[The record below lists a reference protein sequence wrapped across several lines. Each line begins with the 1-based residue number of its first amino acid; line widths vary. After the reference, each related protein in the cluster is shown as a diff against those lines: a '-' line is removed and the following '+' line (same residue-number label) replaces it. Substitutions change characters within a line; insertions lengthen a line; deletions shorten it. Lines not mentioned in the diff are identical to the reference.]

1 MKLKRYLKWMLG
13 AATLLSGCADDDFID
28 RSQVWDGTIP
38 DELTLTLT
46 IPDPE
51 IVSLG
56 GTRGENGPI
65 STVTLMQYDANGKH
79 LGNISFDEQDI
90 KPVLNS
96 SNPEWTLTAT
106 LDKNSKSI
114 QVVANYTVA
123 EADDDPSKLKTEKAY
138 LLSYTDG
145 EGAPYA
151 GPVLWANVEL
161 KDLLA
166 DNSYA
171 PEIALERQ
179 AAKLSVEVKD
189 DANFTLTG
197 FMVYG
202 MAEKGCV
209 APTKANLAAG
219 DPTIPDDVTGS
230 YNTDWIEDPDKFGY
244 FFETAAED
252 ADKNPNARIILK
264 GNYEGKEYYYVAA
277 FRSRTPEVKDKPT
290 ETPGAYSYKGIP
302 ALRNH
307 WYKLSVE
314 KVRGAGWNSEEE
326 AQTAMPDNR
335 ATIELTDM
343 TESISDMIAT
353 RDYMLGVSGD
363 VTTDWETP
371 ATVTV
376 VTSYASSINAAAQ
389 QKLPVKFSTETSWI
403 QLTEAQQEGIVIGNN
418 TRDFEIALAPNS
430 LSTDDRTGEIT
441 VTLGKLTRTIKVTQT
456 GRPLRRERHAIVVGL
471 PGVTATEAGG
481 IRYYEWIDGS
491 NATETAPQGMKD
503 SENRGENRND
513 ALIFTAVPAYE
524 LYYKIPVESGDTY
537 KLSSEADFTVKEE
550 GGYYIIKANTTDKPN
565 IAKAELT
572 ITNKDGAEIKY
583 DLLQVGYFHKL
594 DGQHQAAACQKS
606 GWFYYEVVHFRG
618 GYPGGMYVLDRNLGA
633 STNASYDPTSI
644 SYTAED
650 DAAIGG
656 YFKVN
661 TGRPA
666 EADRK
671 GLYDHKTITD
681 KIGMTYAGGR
691 FIVMSENELK
701 GMGLPSN
708 KNFGAGAISLP
719 FDEGEVAG
727 GNVYIPA
734 AGYYY
739 GTTYRNASHVNL
751 WTRTLLGGTQGLTE
765 SDDEYGVNYRILDI
779 FGGRVNYS
787 GLRMGSGS
795 GLTVK
800 ENLMRYLPL
809 RLIWRGEGESMDASD
824 VADSDGTIGTGE
836 NVTIYVK
843 NSAGWGNMNLHA
855 WISKDNY
862 MSSYP
867 GTAMQ
872 KVTHNGESNWYKLE
886 IDTQWTSLL
895 FNNGNDKTGD
905 IVDYRNGHNDATEF
919 EFEVKSSKT
928 ENCNNYDFLGTGG
941 SGGDTPTERTAI
953 TIMLLNDG
961 EWGMDNTNMNAGIVV
976 YNSSESQIGKYSFSD
991 NNKVTY
997 QNQNWFKWELYKS
1010 SSPNEIEALNNGGS
1024 IGLYINTSTYSKFYQ
1039 ISEYPSDGA
1048 FFYTNKGSNGEF
1060 ISKQVSAT
1068 VNTTPGWIS
1077 SDNAKYRIY
1086 WKYNSQS
1093 FVGLNVFIGSSE
1105 SIVNTL
1111 YNNWPNEERGANYSF
1126 NQYSA
1131 NKEYAYVEFS
1141 HSKFGSNTSL
1151 TAEPR
1156 LSGTNNYGGESRK
1169 TTFKVSDCVLVDG
1182 VYCYTISGE
1191 GGSGGSGGVPSGS
1204 GSGST
1209 GGDDSSLPAIPS
1221 GKARVV
1227 VYNDEGWSTG
1237 GRMEIMYQYGDNQTD
1252 KFDMTEMSVN
1262 GSSLYYADVN
1272 PGMYQF
1278 KLNRENPSW
1287 QWANNDTYFQTSNIT
1302 AGNTYY
1308 FTVSSSGALST
1319 STKKYAP
1326 RRAVRRK

>member
-65 STVTLMQYDANGKH
+65 STVTLMQYDATGHH
-79 LGNISFDEQDI
+79 LGNISFDELDI
-90 KPVLNS
+90 EPVTDS
-96 SNPEWTLTAT
+96 SNPEWKLTAT
-106 LDKNSKSI
+106 LNKESKSI
-114 QVVANYTVA
+114 QVVANYPVDDA
-123 EADDDPSKLKTEKAY
+123 DDPSELETTEAY

-145 EGAPYA
+145 KGAPYA
-151 GPVLWANVEL
+151 GPVLWADVDL
-161 KDLLA
+161 GTLLA
-166 DNSYA
+166 DNNDA
-171 PEIALERQ
+171 PEIALQRQ
-179 AAKLSVEVKD
+179 AAKLSVEVKE
-189 DANFTLTG
+189 DADFELTG

-209 APTKANLAAG
+209 APTKANLDAN
-219 DPTIPDDVTGS
+219 DPTIPADVKGS
-230 YNTDWIEDPDKFGY
+230 YNTGWIEDPDKFGY

-264 GNYEGKEYYYVAA
+264 GFYEGTEYYYVAA
-277 FRSRTPEVKDKPT
+277 FRTRTPEVKDEPT
-290 ETPGAYSYKGIP
+290 ETPEAYSYKGIP

-314 KVRGAGWNSEEE
+314 KVRGAGWNREEE
-326 AQTAMPDNR
+326 AYTAMPDNR
-335 ATIELTDM
+335 ATIELTDE
-343 TESISDMIAT
+343 TENITDMIAT

-363 VTTDWETP
+363 VTPEWDKP
-371 ATVTV
+371 AKVTV
-376 VTSYASSINAAAQ
+376 VTSYASSIDEAAQ

-403 QLTEAQQEGIVIGNN
+403 QLSDTQQKGTVIGNN
-418 TRDFEIALAPNS
+418 TRDFEITLTPNA
-430 LSTDDRTGEIT
+430 LSTDDRTGELT

-491 NATETAPQGMKD
+491 NATESAPQGMKD

-594 DGQHQAAACQKS
+594 DGQHQAAAAGVKS

-618 GYPGGMYVLDRNLGA
+618 GYPDGMYVLDRNLGA

-644 SYTAED
+644 SYTSED

-708 KNFGAGAISLP
+708 KNFGAGAISLA

-809 RLIWRGEGESMDASD
+809 RLIWRGADDSMDASD
-824 VADSDGTIGTGE
+824 VEDSSGTIGTGE
-836 NVTIYVK
+836 NVTIWVK
-843 NSAGWGNMNLHA
+843 NSINWGNINIYA
-855 WISKDNY
+855 WISDDNR
-862 MSSYP
+862 MSSWP
-867 GTAMQ
+867 GTQMQ
-872 KVTHNGESNWYKLE
+872 KATHNGESNWYKLE
-886 IDTQWTSLL
+886 IDKQWKSLI
-895 FNNGNDKTGD
+895 FNNGSAKTDD
-905 IVDYRNGHNDATEF
+905 IANYRSGNENATVF
-919 EFEVKSSKT
+919 EYEVYG
-928 ENCNNYDFLGTGG
+928 NNQFRLLGTEGG
-941 SGGDTPTERTAI
+941 STPAPSERTAI
-953 TIMLLNDG
+953 TIMLLNDAN
-961 EWGMDNTNMNAGIVV
+961 WTSVNSAGILF
-976 YNSSESQIGKYSFSD
+976 YNSNGNQVDSRYEFGEV
-991 NNKVTY
+991 NKVTY
-997 QNQNWFKWELYKS
+997 KNQNWLKVELSNSAAQPY
-1010 SSPNEIEALNNGGS
+1010 IQVLNNGGS
-1024 IGLYINTSTYSKFYQ
+1024 IAFYNDSSTSAKFTQ
-1039 ISEYPSDGA
+1039 ISANASDGA
-1048 FFYTNKGSNGEF
+1048 FFYSNSGNYSF
-1060 ISKQVSAT
+1060 ISKQASAT
-1068 VNTTPGWIS
+1068 VDTAAGW
-1077 SDNAKYRIY
+1077 D
-1086 WKYNSQS
+1086 
-1093 FVGLNVFIGSSE
+1093 
-1105 SIVNTL
+1105 
-1111 YNNWPNEERGANYSF
+1111 
-1126 NQYSA
+1126 
-1131 NKEYAYVEFS
+1131 
-1141 HSKFGSNTSL
+1141 
-1151 TAEPR
+1151 
-1156 LSGTNNYGGESRK
+1156 
-1169 TTFKVSDCVLVDG
+1169 
-1182 VYCYTISGE
+1182 E
-1191 GGSGGSGGVPSGS
+1191 GGSSGGDITIYLRNDANWGSVYIHCWNGSTNYTEWGKLPQMTLDASVGASGEKWYKCVVNGATASLLFNSTSGNGGTQSGNYNDIQSKLDDSRTLRFSNSSGYLGTGVPDGSGG
-1204 GSGST
+1204 
-1209 GGDDSSLPAIPS
+1209 DSSTITAPD
-1221 GKARVV
+1221 GQVV
-1227 VYNDEGWSTG
+1227 IYCYNDSNWP
-1237 GRMEIMYQYGDNQTD
+1237 RIDMQYQY
-1252 KFDMTEMSVN
+1252 N
-1262 GSSLYYADVN
+1262 GSNNGWPGEQMKLVPGSSNLYYSFAPKGATQIGFSNNTDGFV
-1272 PGMYQF
+1272 YQQF
-1278 KLNRENPSW
+1278 SGI
-1287 QWANNDTYFQTSNIT
+1287 QSDTYFSNSD
-1302 AGNTYY
+1302 GK
-1308 FTVSSSGALST
+1308 SLSGPRN
-1319 STKKYAP
+1319 AP
-1326 RRAVRRK
+1326 RRAIRRR

>member
-28 RSQVWDGTIP
+28 RNQSWDGTIP

-65 STVTLMQYDANGKH
+65 NTVTLMQYDAKGQH
-79 LGNISFDEQDI
+79 LGNIKYSELEI
-90 KPVLNS
+90 KRVPNS
-96 SNPEWTLTAT
+96 NAEWTLTAT
-106 LDKNSKSI
+106 LNKESKSI
-114 QVVANYTVA
+114 QVVANYDVA
-123 EADDDPSKLKTEKAY
+123 ETDTDPSKLITDKDY
-138 LLSYTDG
+138 LLPYTDS
-145 EGAPYA
+145 ES
-151 GPVLWANVEL
+151 GPVLWADVDL
-161 KDLLA
+161 GTLLA
-166 DNSYA
+166 DNSYE
-171 PEIALERQ
+171 PQIALERQ

-189 DANFTLTG
+189 DADFELTG

-209 APTKANLAAG
+209 APNADNLAAG
-219 DPTIPDDVTGS
+219 DPTIPADVKGS
-230 YNTDWIEDPDKFGY
+230 YNTGWIDPDKFGY
-244 FFETAAED
+244 FFETAAEE
-252 ADKNPNARIILK
+252 ATSNPHARIIIK

-314 KVRGAGWNSEEE
+314 KVRGAGWNSEDE

-363 VTTDWETP
+363 VTTDWNTP

-376 VTSYASSINAAAQ
+376 VTSYASSIDAAAQ
-389 QKLPVKFSTETSWI
+389 KKLPVKFSTETSWI
-403 QLTEAQQEGIVIGNN
+403 QLTEAQQEGVVIGNN
-418 TRDFEIALAPNS
+418 TRDFEITLAPNS
-430 LSTDDRTGEIT
+430 LSTDDRSGEIT

-491 NATETAPQGMKD
+491 NATESAPQGMKD

-550 GGYYIIKANTTDKPN
+550 GGYYIIKAKTTDKPN

-594 DGQHQAAACQKS
+594 DGQHQAAAAGVKS

-618 GYPGGMYVLDRNLGA
+618 GYPDGMYVLDRNLGA

-644 SYTAED
+644 SYTSED

-681 KIGMTYAGGR
+681 QIGMTYAGGR

-708 KNFGAGAISLP
+708 KNFGAGAISLA

-809 RLIWRGEGESMDASD
+809 RLIWRGADDSMDASD
-824 VADSDGTIGTGE
+824 VEDSSGTIGTGE
-836 NVTIYVK
+836 NVTIWVK
-843 NSAGWGNMNLHA
+843 NSAGWSNMNIYA
-855 WISKDNY
+855 WISDDNR
-862 MSSYP
+862 MSSWP
-867 GTAMQ
+867 GTPMQ
-872 KVTHNGESNWYKLE
+872 KATHNGESNWYKLE
-886 IDTQWTSLL
+886 IDKQWKSLI
-895 FNNGNDKTGD
+895 FNNGSDKTGD
-905 IVDYRNGHNDATEF
+905 IINYRNGHNDATEF

-941 SGGDTPTERTAI
+941 GGGDTPTERTAI
-953 TIMLLNDG
+953 TIMLRNDAN
-961 EWGMDNTNMNAGIVV
+961 WGVGGT
-976 YNSSESQIGKYSFSD
+976 FSD
-991 NNKVTY
+991 FGILFYDSNGNQVSSKYVFGENNKVTY
-997 QNQNWFKWELYKS
+997 KNENWIKVELSNYAVQQ
-1010 SSPNEIEALNNGGS
+1010 EIDALNKGGWIVFYNGS
-1024 IGLYINTSTYSKFYQ
+1024 STSPKLTDISTNTSY
-1039 ISEYPSDGA
+1039 GA
-1048 FFYTNKGSNGEF
+1048 FFYSNSSNYSL
-1060 ISKQVSAT
+1060 ISKQASAT

-1077 SDNAKYRIY
+1077 SENARYRIY

-1093 FVGLNVFIGSSE
+1093 FVGLNVFTGSSE

-1111 YNNWPNEERGANYSF
+1111 YNNWPNEQRDAKYSF

-1131 NKEYAYVEFS
+1131 NKDYAYVEFS
-1141 HSKFGSNTSL
+1141 HSKFDSNTSL

-1156 LSGTNNYGGESRK
+1156 LSGTNNYGGDSRK
-1169 TTFKVSDCVLVDG
+1169 TPIKVSDWVLVDG

-1191 GGSGGSGGVPSGS
+1191 GGSGNGGVPS

-1209 GGDDSSLPAIPS
+1209 GGDDASLPAIPS

-1227 VYNDEGWSTG
+1227 VYNESWWTG
-1237 GRMEIMYQYGDNQTD
+1237 GVMEFEYQYSGGQTKANMNQVTANNQTFFYLD
-1252 KFDMTEMSVN
+1252 IE
-1262 GSSLYYADVN
+1262 
-1272 PGMYQF
+1272 PGMSQF
-1278 KLNRENPSW
+1278 HLQREKPSW
-1287 QWANNDTYFQTSNIT
+1287 QWTSWFTTGGIT

-1308 FTVSSSGALST
+1308 YSVSSSGALST
-1319 STKKYAP
+1319 STKKHAP
-1326 RRAVRRK
+1326 RRAIRRR

>member
-1 MKLKRYLKWMLG
+1 MKLKGYLKWMLG

-28 RSQVWDGTIP
+28 RNQVWDGTIP

-65 STVTLMQYDANGKH
+65 STVTLMQYDAKGQH
-79 LGNISFDEQDI
+79 LGNIKYDELEI
-90 KPVLNS
+90 KRVPNS
-96 SNPEWTLTAT
+96 NAEWTLTAT
-106 LDKNSKSI
+106 LNKESKSI
-114 QVVANYTVA
+114 QVVANYDVA
-123 EADDDPSKLKTEKAY
+123 ETDTDPSTLITDRDY
-138 LLSYTDG
+138 LLPYTDS
-145 EGAPYA
+145 ES
-151 GPVLWANVEL
+151 GPVLWADVDL
-161 KDLLA
+161 GTLLA
-166 DNSYA
+166 DGSYE
-171 PEIALERQ
+171 PQIALQRQ
-179 AAKLSVEVKD
+179 AAKLSVEVKE
-189 DANFTLTG
+189 DADFELTG

-209 APTKANLAAG
+209 APNADNLAAG
-219 DPTIPDDVTGS
+219 NPTIPAGVTGN
-230 YNTDWIEDPDKFGY
+230 YNTGWVDPEKFGY
-244 FFETAAED
+244 FFETAAEA
-252 ADKNPNARIILK
+252 ADTNPHARIILK

-277 FRSRTPEVKDKPT
+277 FRSRTPEVKDEPT
-290 ETPGAYSYKGIP
+290 ETPGAYSYEGIP

-335 ATIELTDM
+335 ATIQLTDM

-376 VTSYASSINAAAQ
+376 VTSYASSINTEAQ
-389 QKLPVKFSTETSWI
+389 KKLPVKFSTETNWI

-418 TRDFEIALAPNS
+418 TRDFAITLAPNS

-481 IRYYEWIDGS
+481 IRYYEWIDGD
-491 NATETAPQGMKD
+491 NATESAPQGMKD

-537 KLSSEADFTVKEE
+537 ELSSETDFTVKEE
-550 GGYYIIKANTTDKPN
+550 GGYYIIKAKVTDKPN

-594 DGQHQAAACQKS
+594 DGQHQATVAGVKS
-606 GWFYYEVVHFRG
+606 GWFYYEVVHFKG
-618 GYPGGMYVLDRNLGA
+618 GYSDGMYVLDRNLGA

-681 KIGMTYAGGR
+681 RIGMTYDSGR

-708 KNFGAGAISLP
+708 KNFGAGAISLA
-719 FDEGEVAG
+719 FDKGEVAG

-809 RLIWRGEGESMDASD
+809 RLIWRGTNDSMDASN
-824 VADSDGTIGTGE
+824 VEDSSGTIGTGE
-836 NVTIYVK
+836 NVTIWVK
-843 NSAGWGNMNLHA
+843 NSINWGNINIYA
-855 WISKDNY
+855 WTSDDNK
-862 MSSYP
+862 MSSWP
-867 GTAMQ
+867 GTPMEKA
-872 KVTHNGESNWYKLE
+872 THNGESNWYKLE
-886 IDTQWTSLL
+886 IDKQWKSLI
-895 FNNGNDKTGD
+895 FNNGSAKTGD
-905 IVDYRNGHNDATEF
+905 IANYRNGNENATVF
-919 EFEVKSSKT
+919 EYEVYG
-928 ENCNNYDFLGTGG
+928 NNQYRLLGTEGG
-941 SGGDTPTERTAI
+941 STPTPSERTAI
-953 TIMLLNDG
+953 TIMLRNDA
-961 EWGMDNTNMNAGIVV
+961 EWTDVTKAGIQFYDSKGGPVDSRYEFGEV
-976 YNSSESQIGKYSFSD
+976 
-991 NNKVTY
+991 NKVTY
-997 QNQNWFKWELYKS
+997 DNRNWLKVELFNSAAQAY
-1010 SSPNEIEALNNGGS
+1010 IQALNTGGS
-1024 IGLYINTSTYSKFYQ
+1024 IAFYNGSATSAKFTQ
-1039 ISEYPSDGA
+1039 ISANTSDGA
-1048 FFYTNKGSNGEF
+1048 FFYSNSGNYSF
-1060 ISKQVSAT
+1060 ITKQASAT
-1068 VNTTPGWIS
+1068 VNTTPGWSGGGETPTEYMTIYFKDANPDVPNGTTLFIDMDGTRQS
-1077 SDNAKYRIY
+1077 MTSETLADGKKY
-1086 WKYNSQS
+1086 WKYTKVPTTTSKIKICSNKDNDSYSSAIYSDVQS
-1093 FVGLNVFIGSSE
+1093 DYAKYGSPLYYELN
-1105 SIVNTL
+1105 
-1111 YNNWPNEERGANYSF
+1111 
-1126 NQYSA
+1126 
-1131 NKEYAYVEFS
+1131 
-1141 HSKFGSNTSL
+1141 
-1151 TAEPR
+1151 TA
-1156 LSGTNNYGGESRK
+1156 
-1169 TTFKVSDCVLVDG
+1169 DG
-1182 VYCYTISGE
+1182 WKLRRIDKPT
-1191 GGSGGSGGVPSGS
+1191 GSGGGTS
-1204 GSGST
+1204 
-1209 GGDDSSLPAIPS
+1209 GDDASLPAIPS

-1227 VYNDEGWSTG
+1227 VYNESWWTG
-1237 GRMEIMYQYGDNQTD
+1237 GVMEFEYQYSGGQTKANMNQVTANNQTFFYLD
-1252 KFDMTEMSVN
+1252 IE
-1262 GSSLYYADVN
+1262 
-1272 PGMYQF
+1272 PGMSQF
-1278 KLNRENPSW
+1278 HLQREKPSW
-1287 QWANNDTYFQTSNIT
+1287 QWTSWFTTGGIS

-1308 FTVSSSGALST
+1308 YSVSSSGALST
-1319 STKKYAP
+1319 STKKHAP
-1326 RRAVRRK
+1326 RRAIRRR